1 MNPVVFLYTLP
12 SFTVI
17 GWLYCKVYVGDSVD
31 IGIDAAAYGRILGP
45 TRAVQSHVCRSIR
58 DPYSSGLDYTNTND
72 LHTQY
77 HSVLRQITAVNYR
90 QVRGVMRAECEGAF
104 GLL

>member
-1 MNPVVFLYTLP
+1 MRPHT
-12 SFTVI
+12 
-17 GWLYCKVYVGDSVD
+17 
-31 IGIDAAAYGRILGP
+31 AAYSDRPELYRVTCAEAYV
-45 TRAVQSHVCRSIR
+45 TRTVQ
-58 DPYSSGLDYTNTND
+58 GLDYTNTND

-77 HSVLRQITAVNYR
+77 HSVLWQITAVNYR